1 MDKYHKWKVLLI
13 VVAVAFS
20 VWKAYPLDEKINL
33 GLDLQGGMQLL
44 LQIET
49 DKVPVEHRQDATERV
64 VEVIR
69 NRIDEFGVREP
80 VITKQGKDQVVV
92 QLPGVTDRDRAK
104 EIVGKTAHLEFR
116 IVSDN
121 TDLIQKAE
129 AGTVPE
135 GFEYKEIKGRETAVG
150 STVLLNKEAV
160 LTGDHLTN
168 ASVGFDQYGQSM
180 VELQFDKEGAKV
192 FDRVTFQNVGKQLAI
207 VLDGKIHSAPVIRDR
222 IPNGQAQI
230 SGSFTVQEAS
240 DLALVLRA
248 GALPAPI
255 RIIEERTVGPT
266 LGRDSV
272 QKGVRAGLIAALMIF
287 LFMPVYYLVA
297 GFIADIGLL
306 VYVVLLTGAMA
317 MSHSSLTLPGI
328 AGFILSIGMVVDA
341 NILISERMREELE
354 TGKTVRAAISAG
366 YHRAFAAIFDSNMTV
381 FITAIILF
389 FMGTGPVKG
398 FAVTLGIGQIA
409 SMFSSL
415 TVTRVIFDF
424 LSKVKPGLKLPMLKL
439 IGTTDINFLRGR
451 IFAYGFSVLTLV
463 VGIGSFYMKGGQNFG
478 VEFTGGSVI
487 QMAFKKPVSSA
498 DLRKALEKAGVT
510 DASIQAYGAPEQNQ
524 YVIKTRKQGT
534 QEIEAAAGSM
544 AGKDQFQ
551 ILKVDAVG
559 PAVSG
564 DLKSKALWAVFWS
577 SLGIL
582 IYLGIRF
589 QWKFALAAVAALLHD
604 TLFTFGI
611 YSLSGREINVP
622 IVAAILTIMG
632 YSVNDTI
639 VIFDRVRENLKT
651 LRKKPFAEIVSI
663 SINQTLGRT
672 LLTSLNVIFG
682 AVALF
687 LFGGSG
693 INDFAFILVIGFSV
707 GIYSTV
713 FVASA
718 LLVDWSGKSAPS
730 GSSNSP
736 KPQPAVQNKK

>member
-1 MDKYHKWKVLLI
+1 MGKYHKWKVLLI
-13 VVAVAFS
+13 VVAVAFCI
-20 VWKAYPLDEKINL
+20 WRAYPLNEKINL

-49 DKVPVEHRQDATERV
+49 DKVPAEHRQDATERV

-92 QLPGVTDRDRAK
+92 QLPGVTDRERAK

-116 IVSDN
+116 LVSDN
-121 TDLIQKAE
+121 AELVQKAE
-129 AGTVPE
+129 KGEVPE
-135 GFEYKEIKGRETAVG
+135 GFEYKEMKGRENAIG
-150 STVLLNKEAV
+150 SSVLLNKES
-160 LTGDHLTN
+160 LLSGDRLTN
-168 ASVGFDQYGQSM
+168 ASVGFDQYGQAI
-180 VELQFDKEGAKV
+180 VQLEFDKEGAKT

-230 SGSFTVQEAS
+230 SGNFTAQEAS
-240 DLALVLRA
+240 DLSLVLRA
-248 GALPAPI
+248 GALPAPV
-255 RIIEERTVGPT
+255 RIVEERTVGPT

-272 QKGVRAGLIAALMIF
+272 EKGVKAGLIAALMVV
-287 LFMPVYYLVA
+287 LFMPAYYLVA
-297 GFIADIGLL
+297 GLIADIGLL
-306 VYVVLLTGAMA
+306 AYVILLIGFMA

-328 AGFILSIGMVVDA
+328 AGFILSIGMAVDA
-341 NILISERMREELE
+341 NILISERMREEME

-366 YHRAFAAIFDSNMTV
+366 YHRAFAAILDSNMTV
-381 FITAIILF
+381 FITAVILF

-415 TVTRVIFDF
+415 TVTRVLFDF
-424 LSKVKPGLKLPMLKL
+424 ISKVKPDLKLPMMKL
-439 IGTTDINFLRGR
+439 IGTTEVRFLRGR

-463 VGIGSFYMKGGQNFG
+463 VGIGSFYLKGGQNFG

-487 QMAFKKPVSSA
+487 QIAFQKTVDSGS
-498 DLRKALEKAGVT
+498 LRKALEKEGVS
-510 DASIQAYGAPEQNQ
+510 DASIQAYGTPDQNQ
-524 YVIKTRKQGT
+524 FVIKTRNQGT
-534 QEIEAAAGSM
+534 QQIEAAAGSL
-544 AGKDQFQ
+544 AGAGQFQ
-551 ILKVDAVG
+551 VLKVDQVG

-564 DLKSKALWAVFWS
+564 DLKGKALWAVFWS

-589 QWKFALAAVAALLHD
+589 QWKFALAAVVALLHD
-604 TLFTFGI
+604 TFFTFGI

-639 VIFDRVRENLKT
+639 VVFDRIRENLKGM
-651 LRKKPFAEIVSI
+651 RKKPFAEIVDL

-672 LLTSLNVIFG
+672 ILTSMNVIFG
-682 AVALF
+682 ALALF

-693 INDFAFILVIGFSV
+693 INDFAFILCIGFSV

-718 LLVDWSGKSAPS
+718 LLVDWSGKPSAAPAPS
-730 GSSNSP
+730 V
-736 KPQPAVQNKK
+736 KPQAALPKKK